1 MSTKYSVEKIHLR
14 PFSSFVAGDIG
25 LFKKD
30 YPQLWEVMTM
40 FDRRC
45 IKRRKG
51 PRRSPRVNN
60 NNNNNNNEEDAAPT
74 NDAAANRDDG
84 NNEGID
90 QSFLQPI
97 NPANIPDNVV
107 LLGLAPKT
115 QAEIDRAEPPNAA
128 YRFFKELL
136 NDAYDDYRKGLEAR
150 ERGDNSEESKIELCD
165 IVKVSCF
172 MLSEEE
178 VLFVLVAHILLLVF
192 TLATS

>member
-1 MSTKYSVEKIHLR
+1 
-14 PFSSFVAGDIG
+14 
-25 LFKKD
+25 
-30 YPQLWEVMTM
+30 MTM

-60 NNNNNNNEEDAAPT
+60 NNNNNNNNEEDAAPT

-84 NNEGID
+84 DEGID
-90 QSFLQPI
+90 ESFLQPI

-115 QAEIDRAEPPNAA
+115 QAEIDRGEPPNAA

-136 NDAYDDYRKGLEAR
+136 NEACDDYRKGVEAR
-150 ERGDNSEESKIELCD
+150 KRDDNSEESKIELCQ

-178 VLFVLVAHILLLVF
+178 VLSCIGLTFYFCIHYCCILI
-192 TLATS
+192 TT